1 MISVSFQNPIRILH
15 QKDTIKQCD
24 YEKNWM
30 LFLFFAASAA
40 LTFSGCSDD
49 DNSDVPENTHL
60 VSKEV
65 QAAFNAKY
73 PQAKD
78 VEWELK
84 GDYAVVDFNWDG
96 GEHSAWFN
104 PLSAAWYMTETDVRY
119 ENLPEP
125 ILTAHK
131 ASKYADWRVDDVDKL
146 TREGMETLYVIEV
159 EKESLSWICFIRLQ
173 AYW

>member
-1 MISVSFQNPIRILH
+1 
-15 QKDTIKQCD
+15 
-24 YEKNWM
+24 M
-30 LFLFFAASAA
+30 LFLFFAAFAA

-60 VSKEV
+60 VSKEE

-78 VEWELK
+78 VEWELN
-84 GDYAVVDFNWDG
+84 GDYAVADFYWAG

-104 PLSAAWYMTETDVRY
+104 TLSAAWYMTETDVRY

-125 ILTAHK
+125 VLAATK
-131 ASKYADWRVDDVDKL
+131 AGKYADWRWNASANIP
-146 TREGMETLYVIEV
+146 T
-159 EKESLSWICFIRLQ
+159 
-173 AYW
+173 

>member
-1 MISVSFQNPIRILH
+1 MQNIRKL
-15 QKDTIKQCD
+15 KTW
-24 YEKNWM
+24 NG
-30 LFLFFAASAA
+30 S
-40 LTFSGCSDD
+40 
-49 DNSDVPENTHL
+49 
-60 VSKEV
+60 
-65 QAAFNAKY
+65 
-73 PQAKD
+73 
-78 VEWELK
+78 LK

-159 EKESLSWICFIRLQ
+159 EKGESEPGFVLFVYRHIGKNCCRYRIRRRL
-173 AYW
+173 